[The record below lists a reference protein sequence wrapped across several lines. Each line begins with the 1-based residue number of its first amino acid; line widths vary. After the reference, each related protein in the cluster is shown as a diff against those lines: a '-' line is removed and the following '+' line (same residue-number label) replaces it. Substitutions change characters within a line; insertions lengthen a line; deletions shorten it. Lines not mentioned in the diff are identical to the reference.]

1 MTQSLFKDTQ
11 GSHKVTQKRP
21 EKDFIQTKIPT
32 KNTKQPQPTK
42 WLYKIKNTKN
52 DHKETPKKPTNAKP
66 LHMTQNNFKVR
77 QNLLTDKQIYHKVTE
92 NNDKLQLWL
101 YSQKKCEKKLQKICK
116 VTTKRKKISWNDDFI
131 KKKKEHK
138 EKKQPQGYA
147 KMTTNKTQMCNKV
160 TQNHIGTQ
168 NVLKWHR
175 ATTKQHI
182 TLKIHEKNNNK
193 EKWNDNKKYV
203 L

>member
-116 VTTKRKKISWNDDFI
+116 VTTKRKKYREMMTLL
-131 KKKKEHK
+131 KKKR
-138 EKKQPQGYA
+138 
-147 KMTTNKTQMCNKV
+147 N
-160 TQNHIGTQ
+160 
-168 NVLKWHR
+168 
-175 ATTKQHI
+175 TKR
-182 TLKIHEKNNNK
+182 KNNRRVMQ
-193 EKWNDNKKYV
+193 KWLQIRHKCATK
-203 L
+203 LHRTT

>member
-1 MTQSLFKDTQ
+1 MTQNLFKDTQ
-11 GSHKVTQKRP
+11 GSHKVTQTRP

-32 KNTKQPQPTK
+32 
-42 WLYKIKNTKN
+42 KNTKN

-101 YSQKKCEKKLQKICK
+101 YSHEKGEKSFKKYVKWPKKEKNYREM
-116 VTTKRKKISWNDDFI
+116 TTLF
-131 KKKKEHK
+131 KKKEHK
-138 EKKQPQGYA
+138 EKKQLQGYT
-147 KMTTNKTQMCNKV
+147 KMTTDKSQMCNKV

-168 NVLKWHR
+168 NVLKWHK